1 MFQFTT
7 TTVINSDKD
16 ATTGLS
22 RWSDISEFEKNNTL
36 TIKRVGSFKKDNVVA
51 IYKAAAQ
58 EAENAKVVIDL
69 GSGVSATT
77 GDVIRVSLYIG
88 LTQASQDSRYSND
101 LIYKGKPFSVELVWP
116 GSAAQAAK
124 KLVDTIKR
132 YSLSVYGEKFVKVS
146 QVDATSRVIIEAVN
160 EYQRF
165 KEVDVEKFEEN
176 PSKYPYSGEYKKLKT
191 LEDIKGVGGANVK
204 TSNSALDG
212 KTEGFFPGKEGFGTY
227 SYLLHNLRLPTSAR
241 TAAFS
246 LGADEVPIVGG
257 KYNQYTL
264 HYCADR
270 GVLGTN
276 AVGDTV
282 KSKTTHVFYVY
293 STFAE
298 MFESMLKKLTADGT
312 LQEVGDTAVAAE
324 AATASTE
331 EQD

>member
-16 ATTGLS
+16 VTTGLS
-22 RWSDISEFEKNNTL
+22 RWSVANDAL
-36 TIKRVGSFKKDNVVA
+36 TVKRVGTFKKDSVVA

-58 EAENAKVVIDL
+58 EAENAKVVINL
-69 GSGVSATT
+69 GTGVTAST

-116 GSAAQAAK
+116 GNATQAAK
-124 KLVDTIKR
+124 KLVDTVKK
-132 YSLSVYGEKFVKVS
+132 YSLSVYGEKFIKVS
-146 QVDATSRVIIEAVN
+146 QGTGACVVIEAVN

-165 KEVDVEKFEEN
+165 KEVDIEKFVEN
-176 PSKYPYSGEYKKLKT
+176 PSKYPYSGEYKKLKS
-191 LEDIKGVGGANVK
+191 LEDIKGTADANVK

-212 KTEGFFPGKEGFGTY
+212 TAEGFFPGKEGFGTY

-264 HYCADR
+264 HYCTDR

-293 STFAE
+293 SDLATA
-298 MFESMLKKLTADGT
+298 FETELKKVTADGK
-312 LQEVGDTAVAAE
+312 LQEVGTATTDEIDAD
-324 AATASTE
+324 
-331 EQD
+331 EQK